1 MFESSNLMLFV
12 AATALLVVVPGPNSL
27 FVIARSVEQGRRIG
41 LVSCVGVLIGT
52 LVHVLAAALGLST
65 LLVSSALAFSTLK
78 YAGAIYLVWLGIR
91 TFMRED
97 QIAQHIDN
105 KEQSTFGI
113 LIQGIVVNVLNPKSA
128 LFFLAFLP
136 QFVDASRGA
145 VGMQVL
151 VLGMIVAC
159 VGTTAD
165 VFYATISGSFGNA
178 FRHNLKALRTQRYL
192 AGAVYIGLGL
202 MTAFSGG
209 KQNT

>member
-1 MFESSNLMLFV
+1 MFESSSLILFV
-12 AATALLVVVPGPNSL
+12 TATALLVIVPGPNSL

-52 LVHVLAAALGLST
+52 LVHVIAAALGLSA
-65 LLVSSALAFSTLK
+65 LLVSSALAFNILK

-91 TFMRED
+91 TLIRED
-97 QIAQHIDN
+97 KIDQHIDN
-105 KEQSTFGI
+105 KEQNTFRI
-113 LIQGIVVNVLNPKSA
+113 LIQGTVVNVLNPKSA

-159 VGTTAD
+159 LGTTAD
-165 VFYATISGSFGNA
+165 VVYATISGSFGNA
-178 FRHNLKALRTQRYL
+178 FRHNLKVLRTQRYL
-192 AGAVYIGLGL
+192 VGSVYIGLGL
-202 MTAFSGG
+202 VTAFSGV
-209 KQNT
+209 KQKA